1 MKLSRISLF
10 LSDVKPLF
18 LSHHPNCNKFSKHVY
33 HIGKYKLC
41 IGCFTFYPTIVLTIL
56 FILLFFNLHLLNLF
70 LMFFSSFI
78 FFIPIVLNIFGLTK
92 YQFLKI
98 FSKISI
104 GIGTGLMIVST
115 LLLPIFL
122 FIKISILIEINFLVG
137 VIAYIRAKQVY
148 KICQECE
155 YGGKWSLC
163 PAMKPIMDNLYK
175 HNFKKRK
182 PTNN

>member
-1 MKLSRISLF
+1 
-10 LSDVKPLF
+10 
-18 LSHHPNCNKFSKHVY
+18 
-33 HIGKYKLC
+33 
-41 IGCFTFYPTIVLTIL
+41 
-56 FILLFFNLHLLNLF
+56 
-70 LMFFSSFI
+70 MFFSSFI

-155 YGGKWSLC
+155 YEGKWSIC
-163 PAMKPIMDNLYK
+163 PAMKPIMDKLYE

>member
-10 LSDVKPLF
+10 LSDVKSLL
-18 LSHHPNCNKFSKHVY
+18 LSHHPDCSEFSKHVY
-33 HIGKYKLC
+33 HIKKYKLC
-41 IGCFTFYPTIVLTIL
+41 IGCFTFYPTVLLTII

-155 YGGKWSLC
+155 YEGKWSLC